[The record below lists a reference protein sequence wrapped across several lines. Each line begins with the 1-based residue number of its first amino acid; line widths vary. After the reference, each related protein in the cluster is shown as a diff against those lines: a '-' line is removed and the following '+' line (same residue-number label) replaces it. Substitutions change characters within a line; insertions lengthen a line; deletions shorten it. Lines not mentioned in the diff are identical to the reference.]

1 MPLLGFLAP
10 VFGRL
15 GHFWLLLSRSGA
27 ALGHFWAAPGRSWAL
42 LTASWPLLGASWL
55 FLAALGPLLAALGP
69 LLAALGPL
77 LDHLGAILGRSWGL
91 PSRFGV
97 VLGCHL
103 GVIFGTLGG
112 QVGLP
117 SAILCK
123 KLIFEKMSATLGGS
137 TILEAGGAQERP
149 KTAPR
154 RS

>member
-1 MPLLGFLAP
+1 MTPLVVLEKLGDPLETLKK
-10 VFGRL
+10 L
-15 GHFWLLLSRSGA
+15 GDAQR
-27 ALGHFWAAPGRSWAL
+27 
-42 LTASWPLLGASWL
+42 
-55 FLAALGPLLAALGP
+55 GPLLAALGP

-103 GVIFGTLGG
+103 GVNFGTLGG

-117 SAILCK
+117 SAILSK